1 MPRFCRDADLKEF
14 WLNGE
19 NVMASSAG
27 LVPSV
32 GITPMPETLSDKT
45 WDILLGRIKERRCTP
60 FLGAGACYGSLPLGA
75 EIAQKWAADH
85 GYPFTNPNNLIE
97 VAQFLAVKYDP
108 LFPKEQIL
116 QQFAGIKGPDF
127 SAADEP
133 HAILADLPLPV
144 YMTTNYDD
152 FMVQALKRRH
162 RDPRRELCRWNE
174 TLEGEESVFDIDFVP
189 TPANPVVYHLH
200 GHTIPESLVLT
211 EDDYL
216 SFLAN
221 IARNAKL
228 LPMPI
233 QKALDRSTCLF
244 IGYRLADWNFRV
256 LFQGLRPRLKL
267 LNIAILKPSDD
278 SDRAREQRE
287 YLNKYYA
294 SMDLQV
300 YWGTARQFAGEL
312 RERWAKCQ

>member
-60 FLGAGACYGSLPLGA
+60 FLGAGACFGSLPLGA

-97 VAQFLAVKYDP
+97 VAQFLAIKYDP

-116 QQFAGIKGPDF
+116 QQFAGVKGPDF

-174 TLEGEESVFDIDFVP
+174 SLEGEESVFDTDFVP

>member
-1 MPRFCRDADLKEF
+1 
-14 WLNGE
+14 
-19 NVMASSAG
+19 
-27 LVPSV
+27 
-32 GITPMPETLSDKT
+32 MPETLPEKT
-45 WDILLGRIKERRCTP
+45 WKILLDRIKEHRCTP

-75 EIAQKWAADH
+75 EIARKWAADYS
-85 GYPFTNPNNLIE
+85 YPFSNPDNLIE
-97 VAQFLAVKYDP
+97 VAQFLAIKYDP

-116 QQFAGIKGPDF
+116 QQFAGVKCPDF
-127 SAADEP
+127 SAPDEP
-133 HAILADLPLPV
+133 HALLADLPLPV

-152 FMVQALKRRH
+152 FMMQALKLRH

-174 TLEGEESVFDIDFVP
+174 SLDGEKSVFDTDFTP

-221 IARNAKL
+221 IARNSTL
-228 LPMPI
+228 LPVPI

-256 LFQGLRPRLKL
+256 LFQGLRPRLKC
-267 LNIAILKPSDD
+267 LNIAILKSSDD
-278 SDRAREQRE
+278 TDRAREQRE
-287 YLNKYYA
+287 YLNSYYA
-294 SMDLQV
+294 NMDLQV
-300 YWGTARQFAGEL
+300 YWGTSRQFAGEL
-312 RERWAKCQ
+312 RERWAIFQ

>member
-1 MPRFCRDADLKEF
+1 
-14 WLNGE
+14 
-19 NVMASSAG
+19 
-27 LVPSV
+27 
-32 GITPMPETLSDKT
+32 MPETLPDKT

-75 EIAQKWAADH
+75 EIARKWAVDH
-85 GYPFTNPNNLIE
+85 AYPFTNPDNLIE
-97 VAQFLAVKYDP
+97 VAQFLAIKYDP

-116 QQFAGIKGPDF
+116 QEFAGVKGPDF
-127 SAADEP
+127 GAPDEP

-174 TLEGEESVFDIDFVP
+174 SLDGEESVFDTDFVP

-221 IARNAKL
+221 IARNPKL